1 MRYRNRPMRPRRY
14 RTHVYILLLAVIIA
28 AIAAYYLPGDRPRV
42 ESVHSYRE
50 YIQLV
55 EKKHEERLDQA
66 AGESAPASAQPTE

>member
-28 AIAAYYLPGDRPRV
+28 AIAAYYLPGERPRV
-42 ESVHSYRE
+42 ESVHSYKE

-55 EKKHEERLDQA
+55 EKKHEQRLDQA
-66 AGESAPASAQPTE
+66 AAEAAASAQPGE